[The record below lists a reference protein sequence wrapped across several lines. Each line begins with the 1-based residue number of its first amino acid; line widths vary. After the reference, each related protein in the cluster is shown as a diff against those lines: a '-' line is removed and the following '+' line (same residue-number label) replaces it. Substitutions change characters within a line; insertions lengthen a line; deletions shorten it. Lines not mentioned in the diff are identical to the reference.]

1 MADEQLQ
8 KTEGPDVKTDPG
20 LQRVVMRLVRSV
32 ESGCVRGEVVRLIGA
47 GSGGHLRLRDQQCE
61 RGCDTEWCMM
71 RSPSLEWRG
80 FKPRTWGVRC
90 RESYGKWGNI
100 VLP

>member
-32 ESGCVRGEVVRLIGA
+32 ESGCVRGEVVGLIGV
-47 GSGGHLRLRDQQCE
+47 GSGGHL
-61 RGCDTEWCMM
+61 
-71 RSPSLEWRG
+71 
-80 FKPRTWGVRC
+80 
-90 RESYGKWGNI
+90 
-100 VLP
+100 